1 MAPGPDIEAVVL
13 SALESL
19 GIQYEMIEI
28 DPDFADTAAFCQQY
42 GYSLDNCG
50 NTIVVAS
57 KRGAKSYCACI
68 VRGDNRLDVNHTV
81 RRLMGVSRASF
92 ASADETHEITG
103 MEIGGVTPFALPES
117 IPIYADPS
125 LLALDYIILGSG
137 GRSSKVRLA
146 PGQLERLPNMEFVA
160 GLTVPSAR

>member
-1 MAPGPDIEAVVL
+1 MTSSPDIEAVVV

-28 DPDFADTAAFCQQY
+28 DPDFADTADFCQQY
-42 GYSLDNCG
+42 GFSLANCG

-57 KRGAKSYCACI
+57 KRGAKNYCACI
-68 VRGDNRLDVNHTV
+68 VSGSDRLDVNHTV

-92 ASADETHEITG
+92 ASPDETSEVTG

-117 IPIYADPS
+117 IPIYADPG
-125 LLALDYIILGSG
+125 LLAMDYIILGSG

-146 PGQLERLPNMEFVA
+146 PGDLERLPNIEFVA
-160 GLTVPSAR
+160 GLSVPATR

>member
-1 MAPGPDIEAVVL
+1 MESRPDIEAVVA

-19 GIQYEMIEI
+19 GIQYDLIEI
-28 DPDFADTAAFCQQY
+28 DPHFADTAAFCEQY
-42 GYSLDNCG
+42 GFSIVNCG

-57 KRGAKSYCACI
+57 KRGTKSYCACI

-92 ASADETHEITG
+92 ASADETSEITG

-117 IPIYADPS
+117 LPIYADPS
-125 LLALDYIILGSG
+125 LLALEYIILGSG
-137 GRSSKVRLA
+137 SRASKVRMA
-146 PGQLERLPNMEFVA
+146 PGELKRVPNIEFVT
-160 GLTVPSAR
+160 GLSAPPAK